1 MRNPRHHNRERTR
14 CAYPQAYNI
23 RKTMNDPIL
32 HSHDQHII
40 ISAMRYCRDRQS
52 YFTRATTAWVRTRW
66 TILGERTQ
74 AQLIQ
79 DARPDIQ
86 IRAQL
91 TPEEKAQ
98 LNQEQP
104 AWEAYLDFIE
114 GKINE

>member
-1 MRNPRHHNRERTR
+1 MT
-14 CAYPQAYNI
+14 
-23 RKTMNDPIL
+23 DPTL
-32 HSHDQHII
+32 HPNDQHII

-91 TPEEKAQ
+91 TPEEKGQ
-98 LNQEQP
+98 LEREQP
-104 AWEAYLDFIE
+104 EWGAYLNFIE
-114 GKINE
+114 RKMNE